1 MEEGDGEVRYWTQQL
16 LTCLDF
22 FFIQLS
28 AVAVPWY
35 FDIYHGTGCFRITL
49 FYSVQCTRLYYVKNV
64 GYAFGLFVSDSVILS
79 RFVS

>member
-28 AVAVPWY
+28 AVVVPWY
-35 FDIYHGTGCFRITL
+35 FDIYHGTGCFHITL
-49 FYSVQCTRLYYVKNV
+49 FYSVQTLLFYVTNT
-64 GYAFGLFVSDSVILS
+64 GYAFGLFVADSVILS